1 MYSLDQELAF
11 ATQKVREQRAVIAT
25 LQSELAAA
33 KESRDR
39 ESVAYDKLNAAYID
53 LNLELSKLRT
63 TEYEY
68 LLGEKD
74 AQIDALRAKS
84 TELKTSPLYACACE
98 QFYDGKH
105 HPECPARRQWE
116 ELQSDLAAAREEIAR
131 APVCVGYV
139 KNSDAKYMPQIN
151 QEMVLIVKGLSLLCP
166 ENGYQPI
173 YIDPPECNAS
183 HKGEEG

>member
-11 ATQKVREQRAVIAT
+11 ATQKVREQRAVIAA

-33 KESRDR
+33 
-39 ESVAYDKLNAAYID
+39 
-53 LNLELSKLRT
+53 
-63 TEYEY
+63 
-68 LLGEKD
+68 
-74 AQIDALRAKS
+74 
-84 TELKTSPLYACACE
+84 
-98 QFYDGKH
+98 
-105 HPECPARRQWE
+105 
-116 ELQSDLAAAREEIAR
+116 REEIER

-139 KNSDAKYMPQIN
+139 KKSDAKYMPQIN
-151 QEMVLIVKGLSLLCP
+151 QEMVLIVKGLGLLCP

>member
-116 ELQSDLAAAREEIAR
+116 ELQSELAAAREELAR
-131 APVCVGYV
+131 AR
-139 KNSDAKYMPQIN
+139 
-151 QEMVLIVKGLSLLCP
+151 EVLISAWTLDAY
-166 ENGYQPI
+166 NMGYDLHGEARAKAMARYAREIAQ
-173 YIDPPECNAS
+173 A

>member
-116 ELQSDLAAAREEIAR
+116 ELQSELAAARAELARAKPALIKAWEIFFTRSFSQDPIGRAEARYAREIA
-131 APVCVGYV
+131 
-139 KNSDAKYMPQIN
+139 
-151 QEMVLIVKGLSLLCP
+151 
-166 ENGYQPI
+166 
-173 YIDPPECNAS
+173 

>member
-33 KESRDR
+33 
-39 ESVAYDKLNAAYID
+39 
-53 LNLELSKLRT
+53 
-63 TEYEY
+63 
-68 LLGEKD
+68 
-74 AQIDALRAKS
+74 
-84 TELKTSPLYACACE
+84 
-98 QFYDGKH
+98 
-105 HPECPARRQWE
+105 
-116 ELQSDLAAAREEIAR
+116 REEIAR
-131 APVCVGYV
+131 SPVKVGYV
-139 KNSDAKYMPQIN
+139 KQSDAKYMPQIN

-173 YIDPPECNAS
+173 YIDKPKCNAA